1 MRLLNV
7 AVTRA
12 RDKLLLVANIR
23 HIRQEPSSSLCR
35 RLYSWPVLATYY
47 IRSKP
52 RHKVYII
59 RTYFLRA
66 SQKSPSRSKQPS
78 KRHVGVRGEAPD
90 LPSDVRHLMGIHQG
104 EHHGVQD
111 REHLGYRRKVN
122 PTAILSQGD
131 ITPKVG
137 ADFQRYNHKRQV
149 RHEVARCERGKS
161 LQASVHACP
170 QSFSASL
177 ATVRWKARGNV

>member
-12 RDKLLLVANIR
+12 RDKLLVVANIR

-78 KRHVGVRGEAPD
+78 KRLVGVRGEAPD

-122 PTAILSQGD
+122 PTANLPQRD
-131 ITPKVG
+131 IAPKVG
-137 ADFQRYNHKRQV
+137 ADFHASMITSQLQQFLRRTPLV
-149 RHEVARCERGKS
+149 RETGPAIDHFDAV
-161 LQASVHACP
+161 LV
-170 QSFSASL
+170 SAFAFPLGSPYF
-177 ATVRWKARGNV
+177 